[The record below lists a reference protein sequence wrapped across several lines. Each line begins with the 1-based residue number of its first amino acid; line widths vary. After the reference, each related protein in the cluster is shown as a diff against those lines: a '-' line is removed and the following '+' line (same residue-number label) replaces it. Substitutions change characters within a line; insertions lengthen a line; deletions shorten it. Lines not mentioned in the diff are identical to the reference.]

1 MKKIQETLVKLYVL
15 HGSNRLFP
23 SLRSLHT
30 LWGPLGFT
38 NGDHQEPFAWG
49 ILLTT

>member
-1 MKKIQETLVKLYVL
+1 MKKIQVTMVILYVL
-15 HGSNRLFP
+15 LGSNRLFP

-38 NGDHQEPFAWG
+38 NGDHQELFAWG
-49 ILLTT
+49 I